1 MQQLPHIVVE
11 MILSPIEIIAFLQK
25 MFGDY
30 ALKVYICTIIKR
42 SRMDSCD
49 SIKTKIEHS

>member
-30 ALKVYICTIIKR
+30 ALKVYICTSIK
-42 SRMDSCD
+42 SRCIYLFGF
-49 SIKTKIEHS
+49 IKTK